1 VGRAAA
7 APQSILRGSV
17 ARLILIGGGEHARV
31 VAEAARAMGRAEL
44 VGFVDSEP
52 CAETVRR
59 LGLRRLGDDA
69 ALDEHPGAWG
79 VLCIAAHGSL
89 AARRQIVARLSSK
102 LGGWATVIHPS
113 AWISPTASVEPG
125 AVIMAGAVLQSG
137 ARVGAHCVV
146 NSGAIVEHDVELG
159 AFSHAGP
166 RVVLGGG
173 ARVGEGAYIGMGAAV
188 RDHVAIGA
196 EALVGMGAVV
206 VGNVETGRRV
216 LGVPA
221 R

>member
-1 VGRAAA
+1 VR
-7 APQSILRGSV
+7 
-17 ARLILIGGGEHARV
+17 RLILIGGGEHSRV
-31 VAEAARAMGRAEL
+31 VAEAARAEGQGEL
-44 VGFVDSEP
+44 LGFVDPEP
-52 CAETVRR
+52 CAETIRR
-59 LGLRRLGDDA
+59 LGVPRLGDDS

-79 VLCIAAHGSL
+79 VLCMAAFGSL
-89 AARRQIVARLSSK
+89 AARKRIVARLSPK
-102 LGGWATVIHPS
+102 LAGWATVIHPS
-113 AWISPTASVEPG
+113 AWVSPTAIVESG
-125 AVIMAGAVLQSG
+125 SVIMAGAVLQSG
-137 ARVGAHCVV
+137 ARVGPHSVV
-146 NSGAIVEHDVELG
+146 NSGAIVEHDVEMS

-188 RDHVAIGA
+188 RDHVTIGA
-196 EALVGMGAVV
+196 EALIGMGAVV

>member
-1 VGRAAA
+1 V
-7 APQSILRGSV
+7 P
-17 ARLILIGGGEHARV
+17 RLILIGGGEHARV
-31 VAEAARAMGRAEL
+31 VAEAARASGQAEL
-44 VGFVDSEP
+44 LGFVDPEP
-52 CAETVRR
+52 CAETIRR
-59 LGLRRLGDDA
+59 LGLPRLGDDS
-69 ALDEHPGAWG
+69 ALDEHPGVWG
-79 VLCIAAHGSL
+79 VLGIAAFGSL
-89 AARRQIVARLSSK
+89 AARKRIVARLSLK
-102 LGGWATVIHPS
+102 LAGWATVIHPN
-113 AWISPTASVEPG
+113 AWVSPTAIVEPG

-137 ARVGAHCVV
+137 ARVRAHCVV

-188 RDHVAIGA
+188 RDHVTIGA
-196 EALVGMGAVV
+196 EVVIGMGAAV